1 MDFIN
6 LPPSLLQI
14 IVFCIF
20 VALIVYVT
28 RIFVEFYPPIL
39 ANKKINH
46 FWTELF
52 LPTFPIF
59 IGGLIGAFV
68 NSYPYPTLFVD
79 SQAGR
84 IFFGA
89 SCGFISGWIYR
100 IVKNYFMKLIKSTA
114 EGLQNEEKSK
124 E

>member
-6 LPPSLLQI
+6 GAFILQTG
-14 IVFCIF
+14 VFCLF
-20 VALIVYVT
+20 VGLIVYFV
-28 RIFVEFYPPIL
+28 RIFVEFYQPIL

-52 LPTFPIF
+52 LPTFPI
-59 IGGLIGAFV
+59 IVGILIGAFV
-68 NSYPYPTLFVD
+68 ISYPYPTPFVD
-79 SQAGR
+79 GKAGR

-89 SCGFISGWIYR
+89 GCGFISGWVYR
-100 IVKNYFMKLIKSTA
+100 IVKNYFLKLIKTTSV
-114 EGLQNEEKSK
+114 EVSEEKSK

>member
-1 MDFIN
+1 MDFLN
-6 LPPSLLQI
+6 GTFVLQTG
-14 IVFCIF
+14 VFCLFIS
-20 VALIVYVT
+20 LIVYIV
-28 RIFVEFYPPIL
+28 RMFIEYYPPVL

-52 LPTFPIF
+52 LPTFPIVV
-59 IGGLIGAFV
+59 GTLIGTFIV
-68 NSYPYPTLFVD
+68 SYPYPTLFVD
-79 SQAGR
+79 GQAGR

-100 IVKNYFMKLIKSTA
+100 IVKNYFLKLIKSTA